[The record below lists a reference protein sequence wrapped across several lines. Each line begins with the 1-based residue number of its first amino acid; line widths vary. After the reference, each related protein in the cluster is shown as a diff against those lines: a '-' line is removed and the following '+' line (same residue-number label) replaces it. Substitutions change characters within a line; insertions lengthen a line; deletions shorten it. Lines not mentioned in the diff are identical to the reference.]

1 MERVGGDVA
10 ENISDFVDQTES
22 IVLILKEGLEF
33 RSDKL
38 HNPSISKR
46 YKLQELK
53 YEPSINSIQ
62 RKRSEQSES
71 RVNIWG
77 NHWGRAHREQAW
89 RRQWQ
94 KYEPERRSGQYLMVH
109 APLRFA
115 VQRNLAPAWRS
126 ESRNEKPLACICL
139 LELVDL
145 FFLGS
150 ADLKDKLMKR
160 TLLPSQFRRSIHCCR
175 QFRTCISK
183 DLMTNI

>member
-71 RVNIWG
+71 RVNI
-77 NHWGRAHREQAW
+77 
-89 RRQWQ
+89 
-94 KYEPERRSGQYLMVH
+94 
-109 APLRFA
+109 
-115 VQRNLAPAWRS
+115 
-126 ESRNEKPLACICL
+126 
-139 LELVDL
+139 
-145 FFLGS
+145 
-150 ADLKDKLMKR
+150 
-160 TLLPSQFRRSIHCCR
+160 
-175 QFRTCISK
+175 
-183 DLMTNI
+183 